1 MWENFI
7 SQLYE
12 NAQVNQDMKIL
23 LFGVRKN
30 NEQKILNK
38 LETKFTGWEKN
49 INSLEN
55 KLPICKESK
64 QLIKNLKRKPIKI
77 KKK

>member
-30 NEQKILNK
+30 NNKERLNK
-38 LETKFTGWEKN
+38 LETTFIGWEK
-49 INSLEN
+49 
-55 KLPICKESK
+55 SK
-64 QLIKNLKRKPIKI
+64 QFRK
-77 KKK
+77 